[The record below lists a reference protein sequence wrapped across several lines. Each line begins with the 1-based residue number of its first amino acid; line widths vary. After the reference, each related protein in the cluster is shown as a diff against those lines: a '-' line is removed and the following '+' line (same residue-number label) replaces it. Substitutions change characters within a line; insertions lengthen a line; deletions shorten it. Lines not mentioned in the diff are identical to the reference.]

1 MVQDKKKT
9 SAPKATTRRKVVTE
23 NAPSELPGGAII
35 PDHNAP
41 IPQDDL
47 VTVTVQKAFVLT
59 LDTHQKVPYG
69 SGIQEMPREHADH
82 WWAVAN
88 GVQQYKAKK

>member
-1 MVQDKKKT
+1 MVQEKKKT
-9 SAPKATTRRKVVTE
+9 TTPRRKVVAQTP
-23 NAPSELPGGAII
+23 PSELPGGAKI

-47 VTVTVQKAFVLT
+47 VTVTAPKAFTLT
-59 LDTHQKVPYG
+59 LDTHQKVQYG
-69 SGIQEMPREHADH
+69 AGIQEMPREHADH
-82 WWAVAN
+82 WWAIAN

>member
-1 MVQDKKKT
+1 
-9 SAPKATTRRKVVTE
+9 
-23 NAPSELPGGAII
+23 
-35 PDHNAP
+35 
-41 IPQDDL
+41 
-47 VTVTVQKAFVLT
+47 